1 MLRESRQYLSEGE
14 CWDLTQDLSNA
25 KDLVCS
31 YPVFNAYI
39 QKQNS
44 SPLLEVHIFC
54 KLTSAASL
62 LYVLETRR
70 FLLLKPA
77 KLLKLFAN
85 LRKYLYFLGEGP
97 QIIPCSLKD
106 Q

>member
-1 MLRESRQYLSEGE
+1 MPRESRQYLSEGE
-14 CWDLTQDLSNA
+14 CWDLTQDLSNT

-44 SPLLEVHIFC
+44 PLLEVHIFC
-54 KLTSAASL
+54 KLTSAALL
-62 LYVLETRR
+62 LYVLENQR
-70 FLLLKPA
+70 FLLLKPV

-85 LRKYLYFLGEGP
+85 FRKYLYFLGEGP